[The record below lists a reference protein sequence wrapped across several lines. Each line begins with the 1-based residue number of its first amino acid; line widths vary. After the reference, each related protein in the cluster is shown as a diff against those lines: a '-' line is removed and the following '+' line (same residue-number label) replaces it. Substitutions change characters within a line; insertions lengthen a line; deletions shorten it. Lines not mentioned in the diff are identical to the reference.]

1 MARPRIVLALV
12 LAACRPSATQS
23 APSGE
28 TETSPRAAMSTPTP
42 APAPP
47 WSVDVA
53 DGSGNVF
60 HCEHAVGGAPRYEYR
75 PVTPAQSSTGTY
87 SGGDPRSGPLD
98 AEEVDA
104 LWRLVEAAAAAT
116 AGHTDA
122 RAKGTVALAA
132 SGPTDASV
140 VLTADAG
147 AELVAWLRARP

>member
-1 MARPRIVLALV
+1 MPPEGARGRARLRPALRH
-12 LAACRPSATQS
+12 AAA
-23 APSGE
+23 
-28 TETSPRAAMSTPTP
+28 SPAAP

-60 HCEHAVGGAPRYEYR
+60 HCEHAVDGAPRYEYR

-87 SGGDPRSGPLD
+87 SGGDPRSGRLD

-116 AGHTDA
+116 AGHTAA
-122 RAKGTVALAA
+122 RAKGTVALTA
-132 SGPTDASV
+132 SGPTHASV